1 MKVIRIMPQE
11 EVMTVVGTGKTA
23 FKNLLQRDK
32 TFPKPVRRGERGVGF
47 MEDEVADW
55 IEARRRQRIGPMVKE
70 PKPATMG
77 RPTKRRLVP
86 PTPMQGAAR

>member
-1 MKVIRIMPQE
+1 MKVNRIMPRE
-11 EVMTVVGTGKTA
+11 EVMTVTGLGKTA
-23 FKNLLQRDK
+23 FNNLLRKDR
-32 TFPKPVRRGERGVGF
+32 TIPRPVRCGERGVGF

-77 RPTKRRLVP
+77 RPKKRRLVP
-86 PTPMQGAAR
+86 PTMSAAR